1 MQQLFFTLLAFAL
14 VACATEQD
22 PLASTDLIPARSVDL
37 RDYGENGVAVV
48 LKGENSP
55 PVPIII
61 GHCEARALMVAMQ
74 DEDFPRPLSYDL
86 LEALLEKLD
95 GTVTRLVVHS
105 LKDDTFYANLYVETA
120 EQEWVL
126 DCRPSDGMVLATR
139 LGAPIYIKPQL
150 FERQI
155 PSPQA

>member
-1 MQQLFFTLLAFAL
+1 
-14 VACATEQD
+14 
-22 PLASTDLIPARSVDL
+22 
-37 RDYGENGVAVV
+37 
-48 LKGENSP
+48 
-55 PVPIII
+55 
-61 GHCEARALMVAMQ
+61 MVAMQ

-105 LKDDTFYANLYVETA
+105 LEDDTFYANLYVETA

-150 FERQI
+150 FERQT